1 MKKKKYAIY
10 KKNHKKMNYLIIFLA
25 LIILSFGAGYA
36 LFSESLFIN
45 GNVTGDARFKVY
57 FMSAQL
63 SDASKGTVAI
73 NTEEGADKV
82 TYNVNLDFPGDK
94 CAITTK
100 IKNDSSMAVKLKN
113 FLVTRT
119 PNSAD
124 IKISYV
130 SLNTNTEILQ
140 AGGICT
146 YRFVVYWDQNS
157 QIENPKDVTFEIK
170 LNYEQDTTTP
180 YYEPDHYH
188 KEPSQSK
195 LKINYIDG
203 NGNKLAESYERIT
216 ETGTSYSVR
225 SPVINGY
232 KTANDII
239 SGDLT
244 NDFETNVIYY
254 EENSNL
260 EFRQISA
267 DSYSVVGIGSCTSK
281 NIIIP
286 EEYNGKKVTQINASA
301 FRNNTN
307 IESVIIPENIKSIGQ
322 YSFSGCSNLKK
333 VVIYSENLEGIGDEN
348 FLGCNNL
355 EEFIVDEDNQTYK
368 AIDGIL
374 FSKDETKIIRYP
386 QGKKGDE
393 YTIPSTVTEVCLR
406 AIDQNQYLKKL
417 VIPDNVE
424 SIGNYAVAALPKLEA
439 LIINARTIN
448 GTSVFCDNYYCTTLE
463 IGNNV
468 QEINGTQGVFRK
480 LGQKLSTPVTIKYD
494 GTKAEWNSIT
504 KNSSWKQDSK
514 IKYVEC
520 TDGIL
525 TI

>member
-1 MKKKKYAIY
+1 MINRKYKRKMHKTNFFIIILIIILLLLAVGYAIY
-10 KKNHKKMNYLIIFLA
+10 NEELNIT
-25 LIILSFGAGYA
+25 
-36 LFSESLFIN
+36 
-45 GNVTGDARFKVY
+45 GNVTGNADFKVY
-57 FMSAQL
+57 FIDAKVE
-63 SDASKGTVAI
+63 DASKGTAVI
-73 NTEEGADKV
+73 NTQEGADKV
-82 TYNVNLDFPGDK
+82 TYNVNLDYPGDR

-100 IKNDSSMAVKLKN
+100 IKNESSMAVKLN
-113 FLVTRT
+113 DFLVKST
-119 PNSAD
+119 PSSSD

-130 SLNTNTEILQ
+130 RLYPDREVLQ

-146 YRFVVYWDQNS
+146 YKFVIYWDKSS
-157 QIENPKDVTFEIK
+157 QIENPGTVSFEIK
-170 LNYEQDTTTP
+170 LDYEQDTELIYT
-180 YYEPDHYH
+180 EPDHYH
-188 KEPSQSK
+188 KEPTQSR
-195 LKINYIDG
+195 LKINYIDR
-203 NGNKLAESYERIT
+203 NGNKLAQSYERIT
-216 ETGTSYSVR
+216 DTGTSYSVK

-232 KTANDII
+232 TTANDII

-260 EFRQISA
+260 AFRQISA

-307 IESVIIPENIKSIGQ
+307 IESVIIPANIENIGQ

-424 SIGNYAVAALPKLEA
+424 SIGDYAVAALPKLEA

-448 GTSVFCDNYYCTTLE
+448 GKSAFCDSFYCSIVE
-463 IGNNV
+463 IGRNV
-468 QEINGTQGVFRK
+468 QEINGTDGVFRK
-480 LGQKLSTPVTIKYD
+480 LGQNLAAPVTIKYD
-494 GTKAEWNSIT
+494 GTKAEWNSIP
-504 KNSSWKQDSK
+504 KNSSWKQSSK

-520 TDGIL
+520 TDG
-525 TI
+525 TITL

>member
-124 IKISYV
+124 IKINYV

-260 EFRQISA
+260 AFRQISE
-267 DSYSVVGIGSCTSK
+267 DSYAVSGIGRCTSK
-281 NIIIP
+281 NIVIP
-286 EEYNGKKVTQINASA
+286 AEYNGKTVTGIYTNA
-301 FRNNTN
+301 FKNNTN
-307 IESVIIPENIKSIGQ
+307 IESVIIPANIENIGQ

-393 YTIPSTVTEVCLR
+393 YTIPCTVTEVCLR
-406 AIDQNQYLKKL
+406 AIDQNQYMKKL

-424 SIGNYAVAALPKLEA
+424 SIGDYAVAALPKLEA

-448 GTSVFCDNYYCTTLE
+448 GKSVFCDSFYCSIVE

-468 QEINGTQGVFRK
+468 QEINGTDGVFRK
-480 LGQKLSTPVTIKYD
+480 LGQNLAAPVTIKYD
-494 GTKAEWNSIT
+494 GTKAEWNSIP
-504 KNSSWKQDSK
+504 KNSSWKQSSK

-520 TDGIL
+520 TDG
-525 TI
+525 TITL